1 MKNPLQS
8 RFTLILL
15 LLNLSMAIHA
25 QLSLD
30 WALSQG
36 SNDSDLTGGALIDD
50 QGSIYYTVNYR
61 DTIDLDPGP
70 GVNMAFVAEDEPFVL
85 NKYTQEG
92 EYQWS
97 GQFTTKGDA
106 YGFMSEIKNNRIL
119 IILYYT
125 DSLFYRHDTP
135 WMIANP
141 GKHLAL
147 ITMTLDGQI
156 ISHQHLANNH
166 EMYFSDFITQPDGSY
181 IGGGGFEGAVT
192 FATPDSTKTI
202 GFSENA
208 DAFVARFN
216 DQLQLEWITLFAG
229 KGYDFIE
236 SVHVGKNDL
245 IYYAMIHDSTITLQ
259 TNNVEVMSPA
269 DGEDNSIFGSMKP
282 DGTIETAYLFG
293 GDLGDQVRNISTDDD
308 GNMYINGYF
317 EGSVNFEH
325 PSETPVVF
333 SAVED
338 SDGFISK
345 YAPDGKL
352 VWARIFRNGDYGG
365 VYEMSLHRNSHLY
378 FAGNY
383 TLLSDL
389 DPGPDSIIVDG
400 GYKGDV
406 FAGKMDTDG
415 NLEWVYSITG
425 NSYTGIQSF
434 FPGTDGKVFLQGYYW
449 IDIDCDPGP
458 DVTQFICQ
466 GGSDIYLIGFKEE
479 GVVTANAEVPQ
490 TSMLV
495 YPNPALD
502 YLQLESEAPI
512 ESIDVFN
519 MQGAHMMRN
528 HGNDGNTMNV
538 DIQNL
543 SPGMYT
549 LRIKSADQYTTRKF
563 LKVN

>member
-1 MKNPLQS
+1 
-8 RFTLILL
+8 
-15 LLNLSMAIHA
+15 
-25 QLSLD
+25 
-30 WALSQG
+30 
-36 SNDSDLTGGALIDD
+36 
-50 QGSIYYTVNYR
+50 
-61 DTIDLDPGP
+61 
-70 GVNMAFVAEDEPFVL
+70 
-85 NKYTQEG
+85 
-92 EYQWS
+92 
-97 GQFTTKGDA
+97 
-106 YGFMSEIKNNRIL
+106 
-119 IILYYT
+119 
-125 DSLFYRHDTP
+125 
-135 WMIANP
+135 
-141 GKHLAL
+141 
-147 ITMTLDGQI
+147 
-156 ISHQHLANNH
+156 
-166 EMYFSDFITQPDGSY
+166 
-181 IGGGGFEGAVT
+181 
-192 FATPDSTKTI
+192 
-202 GFSENA
+202 
-208 DAFVARFN
+208 
-216 DQLQLEWITLFAG
+216 
-229 KGYDFIE
+229 
-236 SVHVGKNDL
+236 
-245 IYYAMIHDSTITLQ
+245 MIHDSTVTLE
-259 TNNVEVMSPA
+259 TNLGQVISPA
-269 DGEDNSIFGSMKP
+269 YGEDNSIFGWMTP
-282 DGTIETAYLFG
+282 DGDIETAYIFG
-293 GDLGDQVRNISTDDD
+293 GELGDQLRNIDSDDA
-308 GNMYINGYF
+308 GNMYISGYF

-325 PSETPVVF
+325 PSETPVIF
-333 SAVED
+333 SVAND

-345 YAPDGKL
+345 YNPDGKL
-352 VWARIFRNGDYGG
+352 LWARIFRNGDYGG
-365 VYEMSLHRNSHLY
+365 VYTMSLQRNSHIYL
-378 FAGNY
+378 AGGY
-383 TLLSDL
+383 TLVSDL
-389 DPGPDSIIVDG
+389 DPGPDSILVDG
-400 GYKGDV
+400 GNRGDV